1 MAPTLAALR
10 VEQPRGSGLPATS
23 GPTRTSV
30 RCGFAAVRIGEEKY
44 FGAVVGAVTV
54 LHQVTVGRREAEVV
68 RDAVLFAHGR
78 IPCVEIVAFGP
89 FEQDETL
96 RVAFELFDPVAHL
109 PVAPFV
115 IDEAERFGRVT
126 FDAEDAAAL
135 LYERIELFERSRL
148 DAFDT
153 HQEEGAVLF
162 RAVAQLAVFDRRAGD
177 HAFRRVIASAAV
189 FMVASHTSEV

>member
-1 MAPTLAALR
+1 MCIRDRPRVAASR
-10 VEQPRGSGLPATS
+10 HFRPDAHF
-23 GPTRTSV
+23 GPV
-30 RCGFAAVRIGEEKY
+30 RFAAVRIGEEKY

-96 RVAFELFDPVAHL
+96 RVAFELFDPVEHL
-109 PVAPFV
+109 PVATFV

-126 FDAEDAAAL
+126 FDAEDAATL
-135 LYERIELFERSRL
+135 LYLSLI
-148 DAFDT
+148 
-153 HQEEGAVLF
+153 H
-162 RAVAQLAVFDRRAGD
+162 
-177 HAFRRVIASAAV
+177 I
-189 FMVASHTSEV
+189 